1 MPEVQREE
9 NENIADSEE
18 SGLEYESATD
28 NEHDCDTLV
37 HGDESD
43 DNTVDILDTSLLH
56 LLLQVF
62 NTYLYMTLY
71 IPRLPNM
78 PTLTHVMSVSFPHT
92 HHITHHHR

>member
-9 NENIADSEE
+9 AENIADSEE

-43 DNTVDILDTSLLH
+43 DDTEDILDTP
-56 LLLQVF
+56 LLQLILQVA
-62 NTYLYMTLY
+62 TL
-71 IPRLPNM
+71 
-78 PTLTHVMSVSFPHT
+78 
-92 HHITHHHR
+92 